1 MKMAKASDTDLDMA
15 MKLVNYLDSIE
26 RRQMPDDLSE
36 DDESIEWL
44 DYRDT
49 DQYAK
54 LIDGL
59 CRLLNQGSISRVVFG
74 MYVVCDPANKCLDP
88 DADTLE
94 IHPELEKA
102 AEQRD
107 ELLAAI
113 VGLMDGCEYKKYLG
127 DIEPYW
133 HVIQMPKRAA
143 LDNARA
149 AIAKVKQP

>member
-1 MKMAKASDTDLDMA
+1 MKMAKASEADLDMA

-49 DQYAK
+49 EQYAK

-94 IHPELEKA
+94 LHPELEKA

-107 ELLAAI
+107 ELLAAAEL
-113 VGLMDGCEYKKYLG
+113 VLAWYEAEEDHSKEPDFYKRV
-127 DIEPYW
+127 DMCRESEIA
-133 HVIQMPKRAA
+133 I
-143 LDNARA
+143 RA
-149 AIAKVKQP
+149 AIAKVKP

>member
-1 MKMAKASDTDLDMA
+1 MKMAKASESDLDMA

-59 CRLLNQGSISRVVFG
+59 VKKMDEPLVPL
-74 MYVVCDPANKCLDP
+74 A
-88 DADTLE
+88 TL
-94 IHPELEKA
+94 
-102 AEQRD
+102 
-107 ELLAAI
+107 
-113 VGLMDGCEYKKYLG
+113 
-127 DIEPYW
+127 
-133 HVIQMPKRAA
+133 
-143 LDNARA
+143 
-149 AIAKVKQP
+149 

>member
-1 MKMAKASDTDLDMA
+1 MAKASDTDLDMA

-26 RRQMPDDLSE
+26 RRQMPDDLSK

-107 ELLAAI
+107 ELLAAAEL
-113 VGLMDGCEYKKYLG
+113 VLAWYEAEEDHSKEPDFYKRI
-127 DIEPYW
+127 DMCRNSEVAI
-133 HVIQMPKRAA
+133 
-143 LDNARA
+143 RA